1 MRDNDVIAL
10 ICAQNSD
17 PERSGLSDTCHNVLW
32 SFKLSLTQGD
42 NFIQRIRKVH
52 KYSSSWYLPAYGVHI
67 LISDNFFFFFY
78 QNCRHVEDAFD
89 ECNTMLKDSPGRYM
103 SCVISVKQEHPDKI
117 TPRCE
122 QFIERIETIIFR
134 SVYKESTLPIKI
146 STTYMP

>member
-10 ICAQNSD
+10 ICAQNTD

-52 KYSSSWYLPAYGVHI
+52 KYSSSLYLSAYGASVCI
-67 LISDNFFFFFY
+67 LISDKNVLFLY

-103 SCVISVKQEHPDKI
+103 SCAISVKQEHPDKI

-134 SVYKESTLPIKI
+134 SVEKSGVEFCS
-146 STTYMP
+146 